1 MANGGRTVTSQLA
14 RSEVQIQSHLAA
26 AGVRLKLSASSYVDL
41 IGFHLRNHFFL
52 TLLSTHKDPYGFGF
66 LKLIVLW
73 ECSVAYMRD
82 SYNI

>member
-41 IGFHLRNHFFL
+41 ISPFEESFL
-52 TLLSTHKDPYGFGF
+52 SYTSIDRYKNPYGFGF
-66 LKLIVLW
+66 LKTNSLMGVFCCLH
-73 ECSVAYMRD
+73 AY
-82 SYNI
+82 IT